1 LKFNNV
7 LTMAAAGIKNIPLM
21 KYSIQQ
27 VLMSKEDKMNELRR
41 FFPNAKTEDW
51 DVLTAGKRVQVIKDV
66 SKSNR
71 GGNHC
76 GTEVVNSDDRTLSAL
91 LGESPGA
98 STSVSVLLEVLEDT
112 FPGEFQ
118 SKWMEEIKRIMPS
131 YGVDLNEDIT
141 LLEQVQHTTN

>member
-1 LKFNNV
+1 
-7 LTMAAAGIKNIPLM
+7 
-21 KYSIQQ
+21 
-27 VLMSKEDKMNELRR
+27 KEDKMNELRR

-71 GGNHC
+71 GVIHS

-91 LGESPGA
+91 LGTSSGA
-98 STSVSVLLEVLEDT
+98 STSVSVLREVLDDNLYCK
-112 FPGEFQ
+112 FQ

-141 LLEQVQHTTN
+141 LLEQFQHTTNKYLELN